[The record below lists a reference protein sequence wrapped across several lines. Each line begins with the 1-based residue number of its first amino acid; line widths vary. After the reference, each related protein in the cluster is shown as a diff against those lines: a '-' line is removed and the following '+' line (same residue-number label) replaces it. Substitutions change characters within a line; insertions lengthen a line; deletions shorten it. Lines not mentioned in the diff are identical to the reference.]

1 MNRLLLVF
9 SIVWTFF
16 SSTAIGAE
24 STEDR
29 SCNLQGREIAL
40 RISEEVN
47 TTLSAAER
55 KQIAEIAEQVCSDY
69 AGQSN
74 SYTVIERPVMSAQS
88 ELSVNEEVDESV
100 SAESA
105 ETGLLGD
112 IKIIDSED
120 RVRRPGLKRR

>member
-1 MNRLLLVF
+1 MKHVF
-9 SIVWTFF
+9 FMLTIVWPLFC
-16 SSTAIGAE
+16 SSGNAAENTAE
-24 STEDR
+24 R

-47 TTLSAAER
+47 TSISAETR
-55 KQIAEIAEQVCSDY
+55 NQIAGIAEQVCMDY
-69 AGQSN
+69 ASQSN

-100 SAESA
+100 AVESA
-105 ETGLLGD
+105 ETGLFGEM
-112 IKIIDSED
+112 KIIESED